1 MLLDVGRGLS
11 REPYKQTMTENLDDM
26 LSALGAIRVF

>member
-11 REPYKQTMTENLDDM
+11 ATARRNAGGRRQRA
-26 LSALGAIRVF
+26 SRR